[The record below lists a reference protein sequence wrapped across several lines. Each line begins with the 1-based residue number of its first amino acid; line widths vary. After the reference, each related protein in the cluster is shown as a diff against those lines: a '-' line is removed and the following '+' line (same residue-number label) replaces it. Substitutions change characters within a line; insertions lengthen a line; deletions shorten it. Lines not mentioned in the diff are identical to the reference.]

1 MAFPICLFCNGELI
15 LQLFIGSMADFPEV
29 SVSIHLAV
37 GQKMW
42 AGLNSKG
49 NLLGHITNSLKL
61 RQASDMI

>member
-29 SVSIHLAV
+29 SVSIHLAA
-37 GQKMW
+37 GQKIQ
-42 AGLNSKG
+42 AGLNSEG